1 MSVSPN
7 LSGFLIC
14 ANLHL
19 LDNVSLFLY
28 LKNFTTEGSLLF
40 ITGNIPFFSPA
51 SGDTKLIALL
61 RERTDIRAEKFQF
74 LTTAVAYRVIL
85 NAKMEISDLMV
96 I

>member
-28 LKNFTTEGSLLF
+28 MKNFTTEGSLLF
-40 ITGNIPFFSPA
+40 ITGNIPFFHRLAAIQNSLLCCVKEQT
-51 SGDTKLIALL
+51 SGRKN
-61 RERTDIRAEKFQF
+61 FSF
-74 LTTAVAYRVIL
+74 
-85 NAKMEISDLMV
+85 
-96 I
+96 